1 MSNKETEQNTLNE
14 EDLEEVGE
22 ILLDVIDTSAK
33 IYSLLADEEITLL
46 EVSAVIVLCSA
57 MFLHESA
64 IVTNSDVK
72 EIQNQFFENVKQ
84 AYDLLSDFDKRTT
97 RTPIQ

>member
-1 MSNKETEQNTLNE
+1 MSNKETEQDTLNE
-14 EDLEEVGE
+14 EDLEDVGE

-64 IVTNSDVK
+64 IETNSDVK

-97 RTPIQ
+97 RAPIQ

>member
-1 MSNKETEQNTLNE
+1 MSNKETEQDTLNE
-14 EDLEEVGE
+14 DLEDVGE

-64 IVTNSDVK
+64 IETNSDVK

-97 RTPIQ
+97 RKPIQ

>member
-1 MSNKETEQNTLNE
+1 MSNKETEQNPLNE

-64 IVTNSDVK
+64 IETNNDVK
-72 EIQNQFFENVKQ
+72 ELQNKFFENVKQ
-84 AYDLLSDFDKRTT
+84 AYDLISDLDEKTT
-97 RTPIQ
+97 REPIQ

>member
-1 MSNKETEQNTLNE
+1 MSNNETEQDTLNE

-64 IVTNSDVK
+64 IETNSDVK
-72 EIQNQFFENVKQ
+72 EIQNQFFENVNV
-84 AYDLLSDFDKRTT
+84 YE
-97 RTPIQ
+97 